1 MPLTKEFR
9 RFFLDGQPIFWTP
22 YWDEGDYAGLAPPV
36 EMFAAVAGG
45 VRSRFFTM
53 DVAQRRS
60 GEWMIVELGD
70 AQVAGLPDHADM
82 DGFYKA
88 LRDHLPAEPGL
99 SGQEPGS

>member
-1 MPLTKEFR
+1 MEGTGWFFR
-9 RFFLDGQPIFWTP
+9 QGQFPQ
-22 YWDEGDYAGLAPPV
+22 ALNSSRV
-36 EMFAAVAGG
+36 EREV
-45 VRSRFFTM
+45 SFFTM
-53 DVAQRRS
+53 DVAQRR
-60 GEWMIVELGD
+60 GGDWRIVELGD